1 MMLKHKTQMEWFMLE
16 KRGYMD
22 QLVITLEEIA
32 QNIKQFNRD
41 LEDQTDIVTQLTQFI
56 HWYYIPSID
65 AFGPSKYI
73 GYKDMHTLKYG
84 RGQRKTGVDTEKI
97 LKEWFIKLPVESV
110 KSQDLMDKLS
120 KLLEQHGKKVKSN
133 ARIHILKNGITYTT

>member
-1 MMLKHKTQMEWFMLE
+1 MDELVVSLE
-16 KRGYMD
+16 D
-22 QLVITLEEIA
+22 IV

-41 LEDQTDIVTQLTQFI
+41 LEDNTDIVTQLTQFI
-56 HWYYIPSID
+56 HWYYIPNLD

-73 GYKDMHTLKYG
+73 GYKNMNTSKYG

-110 KSQDLMDKLS
+110 KSQDLMNKLS
-120 KLLEQHGKKVKSN
+120 GLLELHGKKVKSN
-133 ARIHILKNGITYTT
+133 AKMHVLKNGINCPI